1 MYRNKTHNADIVW
14 CVCAQAKNL
23 NELIYQQ
30 RWVSSFCASHI
41 ICKTLFRPIYKGNNK
56 HTNTAARMKCIQN
69 KRFDEHV
76 FIKPAFPVSCHLIV
90 KQYTCWTVDCS
101 GCRNS
106 GEFYKINK
114 NIVFFMQLFIEL
126 HKRRSNKR
134 ICLYALVLFYQYLIE
149 TATLNR
155 LTVVSNQITP
165 QIQKAYIWIWSRSIT

>member
-1 MYRNKTHNADIVW
+1 MR
-14 CVCAQAKNL
+14 VCSSQKFERINL
-23 NELIYQQ
+23 TAAMSIKLLRFTYYN
-30 RWVSSFCASHI
+30 
-41 ICKTLFRPIYKGNNK
+41 TLFRPIYKGNNK

-101 GCRNS
+101 GCIHS
-106 GEFYKINK
+106 GKFYKINK
-114 NIVFFMQLFIEL
+114 NIVFFMQLIIKF

-134 ICLYALVLFYQYLIE
+134 LYLYAMDLCYQYLIE
-149 TATLNR
+149 TASLSR
-155 LTVVSNQITP
+155 LLVVSKQITS